1 MSTYNYNILE
11 FPNSL
16 VNIDTFTKEINQS
29 SIITALSH
37 MNIINN
43 VVEVIFKADLS
54 NNDKIILDDL
64 VIRHDNS
71 IKHSDIINVKI
82 KEQEDYAQTKGHFQS
97 TVIDLEI
104 DPSQN
109 IVTKDIT
116 FPYPISLFSSEW
128 NVDVTNVGDKAE
140 FHIAPDTIIGTIT
153 STIDGSEG
161 LKTINVSQTVID
173 NISMGFHIKIG
184 SKTNSCI
191 GRVASIDKDNKTI
204 TFEESISQT
213 YTAGSYVFMTVKV
226 VDYWRFT
233 APGFNSVGESKI
245 GAAYIPANTVLR
257 IIYHNINGL
266 NVNKLFGVAI
276 DYMY

>member
-1 MSTYNYNILE
+1 MTTYNYNILE

-82 KEQEDYAQTKGHFQS
+82 KEQEDYTQTQGHFQS
-97 TVIDLEI
+97 MVIDLEI

-109 IVTKDIT
+109 IVIKDIT

-173 NISMGFHIKIG
+173 NISMGFYIKIG

-191 GRVASIDKDNKTI
+191 GRVASIDKDNKTL

-245 GAAYIPANTVLR
+245 GASYIPANTVLR